1 MQAYPNPVAQ
11 LGASLDAPT
20 PSGYTALSVAICWEQ
35 AEAARLLLQLGAD
48 PNQVTAGSTL

>member
-20 PSGYTALSVAICWEQ
+20 PSGYTPLSVAICWEQ